1 MIQSDVVHVVNGDF
15 TAQNLA
21 ETELPGEITVWADAL
36 DQGPLLAAGED
47 AHRVA
52 RADFL
57 AEESGGTASAIER
70 QLAGWDA
77 AVDQAA
83 QSADEIVLW
92 YEHDLFD
99 QLALVRLLARLTSRA
114 RKATLS
120 MVSIDHHPEVPD
132 FKGLGQLEAPQL
144 AGLWPRRTPIGS
156 EALDEAAAT
165 WPALCASDPRAVAYL
180 ARRVKAL
187 PFLGAALHR
196 WLEDLPAAGTGLTR
210 TESELLRAIARGATT
225 VKAAMAEMQSSD
237 RVYLVSDLVVSRTAS
252 RLAAQGLLTTG
263 FAEGAPAITELGESI
278 RQGRVDR
285 VSTVGIDDWRGGV
298 HLAGKGPLWRWD
310 SSVRRP
316 LIS

>member
-1 MIQSDVVHVVNGDF
+1 MSDVVHVVNGDY

-21 ETELPGEITVWADAL
+21 ETELPGEIVVWADAL
-36 DQGPLLAAGED
+36 DQGPLLAAGDD

-57 AEESGGTASAIER
+57 ADASGGDARAIER

-77 AVDQAA
+77 AVDSAA

-99 QLALVRLLARLTSRA
+99 QLALVRLLARLTSRP

-120 MVSIDHHPEVPD
+120 MVSIDHHPEVLD
-132 FKGLGQLEAPQL
+132 FKSLGQLEAPQL
-144 AGLWPRRTPIGS
+144 AGLWPRRTPIGG
-156 EALDEAAAT
+156 EALDEAAAA

-196 WLEDLPAAGTGLTR
+196 WLDDLPATGSGLTR
-210 TESELLRAIARGATT
+210 TEAELLRAIARGAGT
-225 VKAAMAEMQSSD
+225 VAAALTEMQASD
-237 RVYLVSDLVVSRTAS
+237 RIYLVTDVVVRRTAS
-252 RLAAQGLLTTG
+252 RLAAQKILSTD
-263 FAEGAPAITELGESI
+263 FAGGAPAITELGESI
-278 RQGRVDR
+278 RQGRADR
-285 VSTVGIDDWRGGV
+285 VATLGIEDWRGGV
-298 HLAGKGPLWRWD
+298 HLSGKGPMWRWD